1 MSKILIAFIIVYKKL
16 FSRFTPKCIYK
27 PSCSSYSILA
37 LKKYGLIKGFKM
49 TLNRINR
56 CDMAHVH
63 LYDTEDYP

>member
-1 MSKILIAFIIVYKKL
+1 MSRILIFLIYIYKKV

-27 PSCSSYSILA
+27 PSCSSYAVLA
-37 LKKYGLIKGFKM
+37 IKKYGVTKGMKM
-49 TLNRINR
+49 SLNRINR